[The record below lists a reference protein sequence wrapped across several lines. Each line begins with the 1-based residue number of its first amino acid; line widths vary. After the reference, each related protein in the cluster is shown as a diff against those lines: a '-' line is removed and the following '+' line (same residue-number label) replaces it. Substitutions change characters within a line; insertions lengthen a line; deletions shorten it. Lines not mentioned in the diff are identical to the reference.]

1 MRLPVILETRSAIDE
16 RGIPRLSSLSMST
29 PTKTDEYR
37 DASPR
42 GAFKEIPV
50 IDVSPLWGSD
60 AEALD
65 GLIEQIRL
73 ACSCVGFFYIK
84 NHGIPP
90 ELIARAYRRSKL
102 FFELPEAEK
111 QACHIAKSAAH
122 RGFIPLYE
130 ESFYETLGS
139 AKANRDHKEAFQIGI
154 DLSPDHPNFLPGIP
168 LLGANLWPAQ
178 PGFKEDMG
186 AYFEA
191 LLGLSRRLFQ
201 AFALAL
207 FLPRNHF
214 DSVITRPPSVLRI
227 AHYVKNDFPMDAVNW
242 GISAHTDYEVFTI
255 LHTDGPG
262 LQALNASDEWVD
274 VPPIDGTFIIN
285 IGDML
290 ELLSNGAFVA
300 TSHRVLNIGRER
312 FSFPMFCTLDYETVV
327 APLPQWVTE
336 QYPAAYQPM
345 RSGAHLYSSIIRA
358 YGYLRKRWQAGEL
371 PMPSDADVDTYFG
384 RSKKLQEA

>member
-1 MRLPVILETRSAIDE
+1 
-16 RGIPRLSSLSMST
+16 MST
-29 PTKTDEYR
+29 LTETDKYR

-42 GAFKEIPV
+42 GAFKEIPI
-50 IDVSPLWGSD
+50 IDLAPLSGND
-60 AEALD
+60 PEALQV
-65 GLIEQIRL
+65 LTEEIRL
-73 ACSCVGFFYIK
+73 ACSRVGFFYIK
-84 NHGIPP
+84 NHGVAPD
-90 ELIARAYRRSKL
+90 LIARAYRRSKL
-102 FFELPEAEK
+102 FFDLPEHEK
-111 QACHIAKSAAH
+111 QQCHISKSAAH

-139 AKANRDHKEAFQIGI
+139 ATANKDHKEAFQIGV
-154 DLSPDHPNFLPGIP
+154 DLSPDHPDFVPGIP

-178 PGFKEDMG
+178 PGFREEMG
-186 AYFEA
+186 AYFDA
-191 LLGLSRRLFQ
+191 LLGLSRQLFQ

-227 AHYVKNDFPMDAVNW
+227 AHYVENGFPMDEANW

-255 LHTDGPG
+255 LHTDRPG
-262 LQALNASDEWVD
+262 LQALNANDEWVD

-290 ELLSNGAFVA
+290 ELLSNGAFIA
-300 TSHRVLNIGRER
+300 TSHRVLNIGKER

-327 APLPQWVTE
+327 APLPHWVTE
-336 QYPAAYQPM
+336 QHPAAYKPM
-345 RSGAHLYSSIIRA
+345 RSGAHLFSSIIRA

-371 PMPSDADVDTYFG
+371 AMPSDADVDTYFG

>member
-1 MRLPVILETRSAIDE
+1 
-16 RGIPRLSSLSMST
+16 MST
-29 PTKTDEYR
+29 LTETDEYR
-37 DASPR
+37 DNESR
-42 GAFKEIPV
+42 GAFKEIPI
-50 IDVSPLWGSD
+50 IDVSALWGTD
-60 AEALD
+60 AEALKA
-65 GLIEQIRL
+65 LTEQIRL
-73 ACSCVGFFYIK
+73 ACSRVGFFYIK
-84 NHGIPP
+84 NHGVAPD
-90 ELIARAYRRSKL
+90 LIARAYRRSKL
-102 FFELPEAEK
+102 FFDLPDPEK
-111 QACHIAKSAAH
+111 LESHIAKSAAH

-130 ESFYETLGS
+130 ESFYETIGS
-139 AKANRDHKEAFQIGI
+139 ATANKDHKEAFQIGV
-154 DLSPDHPNFLPGIP
+154 DLPPDHPDFVPGIP

-186 AYFEA
+186 AYFDA
-191 LLGLSRRLFQ
+191 MLGLSRQLFQ

-214 DSVITRPPSVLRI
+214 DSVISRPPSVLRI
-227 AHYVKNDFPMDAVNW
+227 AHYVENDFPMDEANW

-262 LQALNASDEWVD
+262 LQALNASDEWVN
-274 VPPIDGTFIIN
+274 VPPIDGTYIIN

-300 TSHRVLNIGRER
+300 TSHRVLNIGKER

-327 APLPQWVTE
+327 APLPQWVTDE
-336 QYPAAYQPM
+336 HPAAYKPM
-345 RSGAHLYSSIIRA
+345 RSGAHLFSSIIRA

-371 PMPSDADVDTYFG
+371 AMPSDADTDTYFG